1 MAKDQKTSLWAD
13 FSRCGL
19 QAATPL
25 NSLRLERGI
34 PLQQLLSTNQISR
47 SSSAACQKC
56 INLKAYL
63 RPTKS
68 KSAF

>member
-1 MAKDQKTSLWAD
+1 ITKDQKTSLWAD

-19 QAATPL
+19 QAAMSQPPD
-25 NSLRLERGI
+25 SKCI

-56 INLKAYL
+56 INLKPYL
-63 RPTKS
+63 RLTKS